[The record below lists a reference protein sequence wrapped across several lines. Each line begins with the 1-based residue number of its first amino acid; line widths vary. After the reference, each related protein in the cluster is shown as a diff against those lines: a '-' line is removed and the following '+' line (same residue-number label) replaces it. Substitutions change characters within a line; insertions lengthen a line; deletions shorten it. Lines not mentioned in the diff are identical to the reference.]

1 MRVVLNVLNN
11 DRAERISAVQG
22 TTYNLVGGQPVATAL
37 DASQVFRKQ
46 LDQNL
51 VECAFTLPNVKA
63 GSIIEFT
70 YTVTSDFLYNL
81 TPWEFEKDIPVRWS
95 ELRATLPE
103 YLTFKT
109 SIRGT
114 RPFAVE
120 ESRTVPYSTTIRRPH
135 LSDERLTGSALAL
148 RWVLKDVPAFHP
160 EPLMDAPVNYRKR
173 IGFEL
178 AGTHLDLNTREYAD
192 ISGQWK
198 SLWES
203 LQQHASFGRAL
214 TEPAPLAEAARQL
227 RAQFPTDEEARA
239 AAVLALVQRGV
250 VFNRQGGLYTT
261 QSLRRVAE
269 LRQGSAADINLLL
282 VQTLREAGLNATP
295 LLLSTRGHGQ
305 VQTAVPVL
313 AEFDYVAAHLAL
325 PSRSADVLLDATDPL
340 LPLGMLPEYALNG
353 QGRLADATGRWVEMA
368 PASRYTCLS
377 TALLRLTPQG
387 TMEGSVRLA
396 YLGYAALEEQQH
408 LRRISEQGYVGQAR
422 QQYAEWHPTHLLLD
436 RKDTTQLPLALT
448 MDVRVPLDAP
458 KAELLY
464 VPLLQFTAPPQYPF
478 QLPERQFP
486 LSLGTAQEHT
496 NTATL
501 TLPPR
506 LHRADAA
513 AAPEP
518 GAARRRGPVPV
529 PGNPDQPPN
538 RAADRPPPAAAPRV
552 YARRVRQPA
561 PALPARPGPVRRD
574 GGSAAGDEITNRAQG
589 PGPA

>member
-1 MRVVLNVLNN
+1 MGWRGCPLLYPVAFFIPLTTIRMLFAYLRRGLLPLLAVLLTLPATAQKGAVPPLQLGQVTTADFASTPIQTTDSTAAEYLCDYGTTQVVGDRQGGFEAVHQRTARLRILRPTGYRYATVRVLLNVLNN

-70 YTVTSDFLYNL
+70 YTITSDFLYNL

-109 SIRGT
+109 ITRGT
-114 RPFAVE
+114 RPFVVE

-148 RWVLKDVPAFHP
+148 RWVLKDVPAFHT

-178 AGTHLDLNTREYAD
+178 AGTHLDLTTREYAD

-239 AAVLALVQRGV
+239 AAVLALVQARRGV
-250 VFNRQGGLYTT
+250 QPPGR
-261 QSLRRVAE
+261 
-269 LRQGSAADINLLL
+269 
-282 VQTLREAGLNATP
+282 
-295 LLLSTRGHGQ
+295 
-305 VQTAVPVL
+305 PVHHP
-313 AEFDYVAAHLAL
+313 VAAPGGRAAPGQRRRHEFAAG
-325 PSRSADVLLDATDPL
+325 ADPAR
-340 LPLGMLPEYALNG
+340 GGPE
-353 QGRLADATGRWVEMA
+353 RHA
-368 PASRYTCLS
+368 PAAEHPRPRPGTNCRTRAGRVRLRSRPPGPARSPRRATRRHRPRCCPWACCRNTPS
-377 TALLRLTPQG
+377 TA
-387 TMEGSVRLA
+387 
-396 YLGYAALEEQQH
+396 
-408 LRRISEQGYVGQAR
+408 
-422 QQYAEWHPTHLLLD
+422 
-436 RKDTTQLPLALT
+436 
-448 MDVRVPLDAP
+448 
-458 KAELLY
+458 
-464 VPLLQFTAPPQYPF
+464 
-478 QLPERQFP
+478 
-486 LSLGTAQEHT
+486 
-496 NTATL
+496 
-501 TLPPR
+501 
-506 LHRADAA
+506 
-513 AAPEP
+513 
-518 GAARRRGPVPV
+518 
-529 PGNPDQPPN
+529 
-538 RAADRPPPAAAPRV
+538 RAAWPTPPAAGWYWPPPPAT
-552 YARRVRQPA
+552 PA
-561 PALPARPGPVRRD
+561 
-574 GGSAAGDEITNRAQG
+574 
-589 PGPA
+589 